1 MNIFNLDNF
10 SSIELP
16 VSHIALKEAA
26 REQKWKQDWLLE
38 YAGERVEDPV
48 GPRFEE
54 ANGIRN
60 TVETYR
66 ASNSKSD

>member
-1 MNIFNLDNF
+1 MNIINLDNF
-10 SSIELP
+10 SPIELL

-38 YAGERVEDPV
+38 HAGEGVEDPV

-54 ANGIRN
+54 AHGIRN
-60 TVETYR
+60 TVEQYC
-66 ASNSKSD
+66 ASDSKSD